1 MNILFWEWKNFG
13 KEDFIDACKY
23 AGHTIT
29 CITNQLIHERN
40 NREFDNIFEEAIAN
54 SSYDIIFTF
63 NYSPIISNNCNKHQI
78 KYVSWI
84 YDSPLVSLYSYTI
97 INPYNYVFIF
107 DEALFLDFK
116 KEGINTVYYLPL
128 AVNTRRLDTMI
139 PNDQAKSVF
148 SSDVSYVGSMYNE
161 KHNLFD
167 RLKDISPF
175 TKGYLEGIMAAQL
188 KISGY
193 FFIEEM
199 LKDNILA
206 DMLKALAYTTNPDG
220 VETPAYVYANYFIA
234 RKLAELE
241 RKGLLGKV
249 SDQFNTKLYTHNPT
263 PDLPN
268 ILNMGPID
276 YYNNMPYVFKC
287 SKINLNI
294 SLRSIRTGIP
304 LRAIDIMGAGGFL
317 LTNYQSDF
325 FKYFVPNEDFVFY
338 ENENDLVN
346 KCAYY
351 LKHEDERIQIANN
364 GYGKIKESH
373 TYEKRI
379 QEIFDIIF

>member
-13 KEDFIDACKY
+13 KEDFIDACKNM
-23 AGHTIT
+23 GHKIT

-40 NREFDNIFEEAIAN
+40 NNEFDELFEKTIADN
-54 SSYDIIFTF
+54 SYDFIFTF
-63 NYSPIISNNCNKHQI
+63 NYSPIISNNCNKHHI

-97 INPYNYVFIF
+97 INPCNYVFIF
-107 DEALFLDFK
+107 DEALFLDFN
-116 KEGINTVYYLPL
+116 KEGINTVFYLPL
-128 AVNTRRLDTMI
+128 AVNTRRLDAMVPDKQTK
-139 PNDQAKSVF
+139 DLF

-175 TKGYLEGIMAAQL
+175 TRGYLDGIMAAQL

-199 LKDNILA
+199 LKDDILT
-206 DMLKALAYTTNPDG
+206 DMLKSLEYTTNADG
-220 VETPAYVYANYFIA
+220 VETPAYIYANYFIA

-241 RKGLLGKV
+241 RKNLLGKI
-249 SDQFNTKLYTHNPT
+249 SDQFNLKLYTHNPT

-268 ILNMGPID
+268 ISNMGPID

-294 SLRSIRTGIP
+294 TLRSIRTGIP

-325 FKYFVPNEDFVFY
+325 FKYFVPNEDFVFF
-338 ENENDLVN
+338 ENESDLIN

-351 LKHEDERIQIANN
+351 LKHEDERLQIANN
-364 GYGKIKESH
+364 GYLKIKESH

-379 QEIFDIIF
+379 HEILSIIF

>member
-13 KEDFIDACKY
+13 KEDFIDACKNM
-23 AGHTIT
+23 GHKIT

-40 NREFDNIFEEAIAN
+40 NNEFDELFEKTIADN
-54 SSYDIIFTF
+54 SYDFIFTF
-63 NYSPIISNNCNKHQI
+63 NYSPIISNNCNKHHI

-97 INPYNYVFIF
+97 INPCNYVFIF
-107 DEALFLDFK
+107 DEALFLDFN
-116 KEGINTVYYLPL
+116 KEGINTVFYLPL
-128 AVNTRRLDTMI
+128 AVNTRRLDAMVPDKQTK
-139 PNDQAKSVF
+139 DLF

-175 TKGYLEGIMAAQL
+175 TRGYLDGIMAAQL

-199 LKDNILA
+199 LKDDILT
-206 DMLKALAYTTNPDG
+206 DMLKSLEYTTNADG
-220 VETPAYVYANYFIA
+220 VETPAYIYANYFIA

-241 RKGLLGKV
+241 RKNLLGKI
-249 SDQFNTKLYTHNPT
+249 SDQFNLKLYTHNPT

-268 ILNMGPID
+268 ISNMGPID
-276 YYNNMPYVFKC
+276 YYNSMPYVFKC

-294 SLRSIRTGIP
+294 TLRSIRTGIP

-325 FKYFVPNEDFVFY
+325 FKYFVPNEDFVFF
-338 ENENDLVN
+338 ENENDLIN

-351 LKHEDERIQIANN
+351 LKHEDERLQIANN
-364 GYGKIKESH
+364 GYLKIKESH

-379 QEIFDIIF
+379 HEILSIIF

>member
-13 KEDFIDACKY
+13 KEDFIDACKNM
-23 AGHTIT
+23 GHKIT

-40 NREFDNIFEEAIAN
+40 NNEFDELFEKTIADN
-54 SSYDIIFTF
+54 SYDFIFTF
-63 NYSPIISNNCNKHQI
+63 NYSPIISNNCNKHHI

-97 INPYNYVFIF
+97 INPCNYVFIF
-107 DEALFLDFK
+107 DEALFLDFN
-116 KEGINTVYYLPL
+116 KEGINTVFYLPL
-128 AVNTRRLDTMI
+128 AVNTRRLDAMVPDKQTK
-139 PNDQAKSVF
+139 DLF

-175 TKGYLEGIMAAQL
+175 TRGYLDGIMAAQL

-199 LKDNILA
+199 LKDDILT
-206 DMLKALAYTTNPDG
+206 DMLKSLEYTTNADG
-220 VETPAYVYANYFIA
+220 VETPAYIYANYFIA

-241 RKGLLGKV
+241 RKNLLGKI
-249 SDQFNTKLYTHNPT
+249 SDQFNLKLYTHNPT

-268 ILNMGPID
+268 ISNMGPID
-276 YYNNMPYVFKC
+276 YYNSMPYVFKC

-294 SLRSIRTGIP
+294 TLRSIRTGIP

-325 FKYFVPNEDFVFY
+325 FKYFVPNEDFVFF
-338 ENENDLVN
+338 ENESDLIN

-351 LKHEDERIQIANN
+351 LKHEDERLQIANN
-364 GYGKIKESH
+364 GYLKIKESH

-379 QEIFDIIF
+379 HEILSIIF

>member
-13 KEDFIDACKY
+13 KEDFIDACKNM
-23 AGHTIT
+23 GHKIT

-40 NREFDNIFEEAIAN
+40 NNEFDELFEKTIADN
-54 SSYDIIFTF
+54 SYDFIFTF
-63 NYSPIISNNCNKHQI
+63 NYSPIISNNCNKHHI

-84 YDSPLVSLYSYTI
+84 YDSPLVTLYSYTI
-97 INPYNYVFIF
+97 INPCNYVFIF

-116 KEGINTVYYLPL
+116 KEGINTVFYLPL
-128 AVNTRRLDTMI
+128 AVNTRRLDAMVPDKQTK
-139 PNDQAKSVF
+139 DLF

-175 TKGYLEGIMAAQL
+175 TRGYLDGIMAAQL

-199 LKDNILA
+199 LKDDILT
-206 DMLKALAYTTNPDG
+206 DMLKSLEYTTNADG
-220 VETPAYVYANYFIA
+220 VETPAYIYANYFIA

-241 RKGLLGKV
+241 RKNLLGKI
-249 SDQFNTKLYTHNPT
+249 SDQFNLKLYTHNPT

-268 ILNMGPID
+268 ISNMGPID
-276 YYNNMPYVFKC
+276 YYNSMPYVFKC

-294 SLRSIRTGIP
+294 TLRSIRTGIP

-325 FKYFVPNEDFVFY
+325 FKYFVPNEDFVFF
-338 ENENDLVN
+338 ENESDLIN

-351 LKHEDERIQIANN
+351 LKHEDERLQIANN
-364 GYGKIKESH
+364 GYLKIKESH

-379 QEIFDIIF
+379 HEILSIIF